1 MTIHASTWLVRRK
14 WILASVGLPV
24 LVALWWAF
32 RPEKLWINE
41 KVNEAAPF
49 DTSGGPQP
57 ILTGRFEGK
66 SQQTSG
72 RATIYQKPGREEYLR
87 LSDFTTSNGGDVH
100 VVLARSGDQR
110 LAQDA
115 GKNDLDSVDLGSL
128 KGIQGDQDYDLP
140 RATDMNK
147 YDAVVVYS
155 EQSHA
160 VFGVA
165 KLKPF

>member
-14 WILASVGLPV
+14 WILSAVGVPV

-32 RPEKLWINE
+32 RPEKLWINQ

-57 ILTGRFEGK
+57 IFTGRFDGK
-66 SQQTSG
+66 SQQTIG
-72 RATIYQKPGREEYLR
+72 RATLYKKPGGEGSLR
-87 LSDFTTSNGGDVH
+87 LTDFTTSNGGDVH
-100 VVLARSGDQR
+100 VVLARSGDQSM
-110 LAQDA
+110 AQHA
-115 GKNDLDSVDLGSL
+115 GKDALDRIDLGPL
-128 KGIQGDQDYDLP
+128 RTNQGDQAYDLP
-140 RATDMNK
+140 RATDLNK
-147 YDAVVVYS
+147 YDAVLIYS

-165 KLKPF
+165 KLEPF